1 MPFAV
6 GVDAYNLAADRRGMG
21 RYVRRIL
28 ADWESARELEVTLVV
43 KRESDIRAIAGEFP
57 YAVSTA
63 ARGFDAVWFPWN
75 AMRFRSDA
83 RTVLTLHDPFA
94 FTLPHRNL
102 VARWRE
108 QSPIAYGV
116 KHADALACNSHWTA
130 REAARV
136 FGIDETRFTV
146 VHPVPDAFWR
156 PAGGEARDPY
166 VLVVAGPDKRKNLRT
181 LFRAFE
187 RAFPEGSVALFVA
200 GTLNEDDEFE
210 LGRARFRHVRLMP
223 ADEEL
228 CALYGGATAVA
239 VPSTAEGY
247 GIMAVEAMACG
258 APVIASDAAA
268 LPEACAGAAL
278 LVPPADVQAWSHALA
293 RIVSDGDLRERL
305 RAQSLARAA
314 RIDRTEPAT
323 ATLALLRG

>member
-1 MPFAV
+1 MPLAV

-28 ADWESARELEVTLVV
+28 HDWESARDLDVTLIV
-43 KRESDIRAIAGEFP
+43 KRDSDVPAIAAEFP
-57 YAVSTA
+57 YAVTTA
-63 ARGFDAVWFPWN
+63 VRGYDAIWFPWN
-75 AMRFRSDA
+75 GMRFRSDA

-116 KHADALACNSHWTA
+116 KHADALASNSRWTA

-136 FGIDETRFTV
+136 FGIDEARFTV
-146 VHPVPDAFWR
+146 VHPVPDAFWM
-156 PAGGEARDPY
+156 PTSGEARDPY
-166 VLVVAGPDKRKNLRT
+166 VLVVAGPDKRKNLGT

-200 GTLNEDDEFE
+200 GILNEDDEFD

-223 ADEEL
+223 TDAEL
-228 CALYGGATAVA
+228 RALYGSAAA
-239 VPSTAEGY
+239 LAIPSTAEGY

-268 LPEACAGAAL
+268 LPEACEGAAL
-278 LVPPADVQAWSHALA
+278 LVPPGDVQAWSHALA
-293 RIVSDGDLRERL
+293 RIVSDGDLRDRL

-314 RIDRTEPAT
+314 SIDRTEPA
-323 ATLALLRG
+323 ATMRALLRG